1 MGTTT
6 KARQSSAAIRNQYA
20 AATTA
25 QREEHPMAWIDINGN
40 DTYYVE
46 AGNGPPLL
54 FLHGNSSCSEAWWQ
68 QFDAFSDRF
77 RCIAYDSINH
87 GHSANSP
94 RDEDE
99 PDRADELEGFLA
111 ALGIEQ
117 PILAGNSMGAN
128 TLLRWATRHP
138 GDARALIP
146 SGMGVMPPSSA
157 APAQRPPLNIE
168 TLFLP
173 IGDSLTDGF
182 KTVRPEMYQ
191 RYLRIRSTATRLE
204 AMRHQRP
211 PAVSTFE
218 KRAALG
224 DRAPAITSPMLIIVG
239 TLDRFL
245 EPARKLYSL
254 VEQAELVE
262 IEGAPHNVYY
272 EAAEPYNA
280 AVASFLERVAG

>member
-1 MGTTT
+1 
-6 KARQSSAAIRNQYA
+6 
-20 AATTA
+20 
-25 QREEHPMAWIDINGN
+25 MAWVNVNGS

-46 AGNGPPLL
+46 SGDGPPLV

-94 RDEDE
+94 RDEHE

-111 ALGIEQ
+111 ALDIER

-138 GDARALIP
+138 NDARGLIP
-146 SGMGVMPPSSA
+146 SGMGVMPASAA
-157 APAQRPPLNIE
+157 APAARPPLDPD

-182 KTVRPEMYQ
+182 KAARPEMYQ

-204 AMRHQRP
+204 AMRHPRT
-211 PAVSTFE
+211 PARRTLE
-218 KRAALG
+218 ERAALG
-224 DRAPAITSPMLIIVG
+224 DRAPAIQSPMLIVVG

-245 EPARKLYSL
+245 EPARKLNEL
-254 VEQAELVE
+254 VDQAELVE

-272 EAAEPYNA
+272 EAAEPYNE
-280 AVASFLERVAG
+280 AVARFLDSLSG

>member
-1 MGTTT
+1 VLARLIDVERGT
-6 KARQSSAAIRNQYA
+6 A
-20 AATTA
+20 
-25 QREEHPMAWIDINGN
+25 MAWVEVNGN

-46 AGNGPPLL
+46 AGDGPPLL

-68 QFDAFSDRF
+68 QFEVFSDRY
-77 RCIAYDSINH
+77 RCIAYDSVNH

-111 ALGIEQ
+111 ALGIIR

-138 GDARALIP
+138 NEARALIP
-146 SGMGVMPPSSA
+146 SGMGVQPDGQA
-157 APAQRPPLNIE
+157 APPTRAPLDLE

-182 KTVRPEMYQ
+182 KAARPEMFE

-204 AMRHQRP
+204 AMRHPRT
-211 PAVSTFE
+211 PATRTLE
-218 KRAALG
+218 ERAALG
-224 DRAPAITSPMLIIVG
+224 ERAPSITSPMLIVVG

-245 EPARKLYSL
+245 EPARRLDGL
-254 VEQAELVE
+254 VEHARLVE
-262 IEGAPHNVYY
+262 IKGAPHNVYY

-280 AVASFLERVAG
+280 ALANFLGSLDG